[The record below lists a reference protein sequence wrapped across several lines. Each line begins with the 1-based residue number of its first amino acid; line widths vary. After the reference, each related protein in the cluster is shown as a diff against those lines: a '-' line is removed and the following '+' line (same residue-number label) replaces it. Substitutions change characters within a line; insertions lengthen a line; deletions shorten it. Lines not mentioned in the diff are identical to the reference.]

1 MSSPETACGPEAA
14 EPLWKAPPERR
25 CVTRYELGS
34 LPPCQLL
41 RGEPPVLVEALLA
54 DLAACG
60 AGLVLA
66 CPVEPQSVV
75 AVHLAPGPFLSVRA
89 VAARVAYCIL
99 LDEGIYLAGVE
110 FARRLAADELRV
122 LLS

>member
-1 MSSPETACGPEAA
+1 MPGPETVCGPDATD
-14 EPLWKAPPERR
+14 PLWKAPPERR
-25 CVTRYELGS
+25 SVTRYEMGALRR
-34 LPPCQLL
+34 CQLL
-41 RGEPPVLVEALLA
+41 HGEPPVLVEARLA
-54 DLAACG
+54 DLSACG

-75 AVHLAPGPFLSVRA
+75 AVHLVPGPFLSARA
-89 VAARVAYCIL
+89 VAARVAYCVP
-99 LDEGIYLAGVE
+99 LDEGFYLAGAE